1 MKFRLLA
8 AVGLVLVLA
17 AAPAQ
22 AQKGKSGGG
31 TMLIGPWIG
40 LNFASFSTSNL
51 AGTSF
56 SSRTGLAIGGQWE
69 RSFNPNLFL
78 RIGAFYSMRG
88 SSVTGGTIKLNYIE
102 FPAVLGYRFAIQG
115 SKVAPY
121 VMAGGQFGI
130 KASCTAEG
138 GGVSEDCDTGLG
150 TKVTGTD
157 IGVTLGGGVGFPMGS
172 GTIKADVRYLI
183 SFTNLISSAT
193 TTSTIKNEGFTIA
206 AGYMIPFGR

>member
-1 MKFRLLA
+1 MRFRLFA

-22 AQKGKSGGG
+22 AQKGKSSG

-88 SSVTGGTIKLNYIE
+88 ASATGGTIKLNYIE

-115 SKVAPY
+115 SQVAPY

-138 GGVSEDCDTGLG
+138 GGVSEDCDTGLT
-150 TKVTGTD
+150 TKVTSTD
-157 IGVTLGGGVGFPMGS
+157 IGVTLGGGAGFPVGTA
-172 GTIKADVRYLI
+172 TIKVDVRYLI
-183 SFTNLISSAT
+183 SFTNLISSAS

-206 AGYMIPFGR
+206 AGYMIPIGR

>member
-1 MKFRLLA
+1 MKFGRFA
-8 AVGLVLVLA
+8 AVGLVLALA

-22 AQKGKSGGG
+22 AQKGKSGSA
-31 TMLIGPWIG
+31 MEIGPWIG

-51 AGTSF
+51 AGTTF
-56 SSRTGLAIGGQWE
+56 SSRTGLTIGGALE
-69 RSFNPNLFL
+69 RTFSPVLFL
-78 RIGAFYSMRG
+78 RVGAFYSMRG
-88 SSVTGGTIKLNYIE
+88 ADAPGGSVKLNYIE
-102 FPAVLGYRFAIQG
+102 IPAMLGYRFAIQG

-130 KASCTAEG
+130 KASCKVEG

-150 TKVTGTD
+150 TSVTGTD
-157 IGVTLGGGVGFPMGS
+157 IGVTFGGGVGFPAGS
-172 GTIKADVRYLI
+172 GTIKVDARYLV

-193 TTSTIKNEGFTIA
+193 TSSTIKNQGFTIA